1 MKPYLKHIIIHLQS
15 SDTWKIQLTIAINLI
30 FSKDTEEECAMY
42 STSDNINFTS
52 YDNVNEVANE
62 LLESLRSKYQ
72 DNLKTSLRGSNF
84 IFDSVQLMHYKYHKV
99 NFKRVGSHID
109 SPD

>member
-30 FSKDTEEECAMY
+30 FSKDTEEECVMY

-52 YDNVNEVANE
+52 YDNVNEGANE

-72 DNLKTSLRGSNF
+72 DNLKTS
-84 IFDSVQLMHYKYHKV
+84 
-99 NFKRVGSHID
+99 
-109 SPD
+109 